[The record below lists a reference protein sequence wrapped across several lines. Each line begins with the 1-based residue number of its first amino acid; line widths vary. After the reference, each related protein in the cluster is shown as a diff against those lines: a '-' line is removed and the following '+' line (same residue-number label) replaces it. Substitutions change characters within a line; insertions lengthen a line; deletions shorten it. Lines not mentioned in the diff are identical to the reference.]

1 MKTHKIILALLCILA
16 CSAYTPSQVDGY
28 FKNDG
33 TLVAMEDG
41 KNFDLRDKDRYHAE
55 LVYKTTAINK
65 GNNIV
70 KHVATSILFF
80 GNTIKDDKGN
90 DFKEKLEF
98 EYAFNEGALGEVSD
112 MKLDLNYDRKDYYLI
127 PDLSKISVTSVQWST
142 DRRSFV
148 MSADFDCVMRK
159 WGYPSDSQPTI
170 KLKGKMENIQVS
182 VPGWINIK
190 NPNQQ
195 ADGK

>member
-1 MKTHKIILALLCILA
+1 MALLCILI
-16 CSAYTPSQVDGY
+16 CSAFAPPQDNSY

-33 TLVAMEDG
+33 SLLAVIDG
-41 KNFDLRDKDRYHAE
+41 KNFELRDKDRYHAE
-55 LVYKTTAINK
+55 LVYKTASINK

-70 KHVATSILFF
+70 KHVATSISFF
-80 GNTIKDDKGN
+80 GTTIKDEKGN
-90 DFKEKLEF
+90 DFKEKMEF
-98 EYAFNEGALGEVSD
+98 EYGFNEGALGEPTEI
-112 MKLDLNYDRKDYYLI
+112 KLELNYDRKSYYIL
-127 PDLSKISVTSVQWST
+127 PEQSKINVTKVDWSA

-148 MSADFDCVMRK
+148 LSADFDCVMRK

-190 NPNQQ
+190 NPTQQ